1 MNRRNIGG
9 RLDVAAYSALAKSDP
24 PSMGQARSEAL
35 RLFHEGRSARDI
47 AEALRL
53 HESLV
58 QAWIAGA
65 TA

>member
-9 RLDVAAYSALAKSDP
+9 RLDAAAYSALSGRGTPD
-24 PSMGQARSEAL
+24 MEQARCEAL

-53 HESLV
+53 HESQV